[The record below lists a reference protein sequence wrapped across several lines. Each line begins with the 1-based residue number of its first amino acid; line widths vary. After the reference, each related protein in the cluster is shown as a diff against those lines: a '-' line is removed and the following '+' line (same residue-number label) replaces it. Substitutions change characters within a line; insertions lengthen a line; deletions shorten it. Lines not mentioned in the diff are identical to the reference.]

1 MHLPEDFIRHTR
13 EIMGDELFATLT
25 DALAQEPPV
34 SIRMNPWKWNG
45 DRKDIALYQD
55 DVPWCP
61 NGLYLRERPNFTFDP
76 LLHAGVYYVQEASS
90 MFVDRVLRQYVKEPV
105 RMLDLCAA
113 PGGKTTCAASA
124 LPEGSILYSNEPIR
138 NRAQILSENTQK
150 WMSSPRSCTSGQ
162 PATTT
167 IITTNC
173 YPKDYKKAKVT
184 FDVILCDVPCSG
196 EGMFRKDPN
205 AIKEWSTAKVRQCQ
219 QLQQS
224 IVEDA
229 WRCLRPGGLLIYSTC
244 TLNTIENE
252 QNIQWILDNFNCE
265 VLPVSTS
272 PEWHITGSLLKGF
285 DHPVYRFI
293 PGTSRGEGLFM
304 AAMRK
309 GQEEGSKEQE
319 SKMIDKRS
327 KKSSHNYELCTMNS
341 KLSTPALTI
350 LEPTF
355 LNDLHEASTA
365 PRAELTYDQA
375 IGYLRREAITLP
387 PDTPRGIVVLT
398 YRNAPLGLAKNIGN
412 RANNLYPKEWRIKT
426 THIPTIKYSAIP

>member
-13 EIMGDELFATLT
+13 EIMGDELFNRFL
-25 DALAQEPPV
+25 DALDKEPPV
-34 SIRMNPWKWNG
+34 SIRLNPLKLTG
-45 DRKDIALYQD
+45 IEGGEQ
-55 DVPWCP
+55 VPWCQY
-61 NGLYLRERPNFTFDP
+61 GFYLESRPQFTLDP
-76 LLHAGVYYVQEASS
+76 RLHQGAYYVQEASS
-90 MFVDRVLRQYVKEPV
+90 MFVHHVLSQWVTSAV
-105 RMLDLCAA
+105 TMLDLCAA
-113 PGGKTTCAASA
+113 PGGKTTCAIAA
-124 LPEGSILYSNEPIR
+124 LPRGSMIYANEPIHK
-138 NRAQILSENTQK
+138 RAQVLSENIQK
-150 WMSSPRSCTSGQ
+150 WLSDTNEKDL
-162 PATTT
+162 ATRVV
-167 IITTNC
+167 TTNS
-173 YPKDYKKAKVT
+173 YPKDYSKSNIT

-285 DHPVYRFI
+285 DQPVYRFI

-304 AAMRK
+304 AAIRK
-309 GQEEGSKEQE
+309 GQGEGSRGQEEGG
-319 SKMIDKRS
+319 KMIDKRS
-327 KKSSHNYELCTMNS
+327 KKSNLLPPAPCSLPS
-341 KLSTPALTI
+341 ALTI

-355 LNDLHEASTA
+355 LNGLHEAADA
-365 PRAELTYDQA
+365 PRIEIARPQA
-375 IGYLRREAITLP
+375 ISYLRREAITLP
-387 PDTPRGIVVLT
+387 PDTPRGIVMLT
-398 YRNAPLGLAKNIGN
+398 YEGNALGLAKNIGN
-412 RANNLYPKEWRIKT
+412 RANNLYPKEWRIRT
-426 THIPTIKYSAIP
+426 TYI

>member
-13 EIMGDELFATLT
+13 EIMGDELFNRFL
-25 DALAQEPPV
+25 DALDKEPPV
-34 SIRMNPWKWNG
+34 SIRLNPLKLTG
-45 DRKDIALYQD
+45 IEGGEQ
-55 DVPWCP
+55 VPWCQY
-61 NGLYLRERPNFTFDP
+61 GFYLESRPQFTLDP
-76 LLHAGVYYVQEASS
+76 RLHQGAYYVQEASS
-90 MFVDRVLRQYVKEPV
+90 MFVHHVLSQWVTSAV
-105 RMLDLCAA
+105 TMLDLCAA
-113 PGGKTTCAASA
+113 PGGKTTCAIAA
-124 LPEGSILYSNEPIR
+124 LPRGSMIYANEPIHK
-138 NRAQILSENTQK
+138 RAQVLSENIQK
-150 WMSSPRSCTSGQ
+150 WLSDTNEKDLVTRVV
-162 PATTT
+162 
-167 IITTNC
+167 TTNS
-173 YPKDYKKAKVT
+173 YPKDYSKSNIT

-285 DHPVYRFI
+285 HQPVYRFI

-304 AAMRK
+304 AAIRK
-309 GQEEGSKEQE
+309 GQGAGSRGQE

-327 KKSSHNYELCTMNS
+327 KKSNL
-341 KLSTPALTI
+341 LPPAPCSLPPTLTI

-355 LNDLHEASTA
+355 LNGLHEAADA
-365 PRAELTYDQA
+365 PRIEIARPQA
-375 IGYLRREAITLP
+375 ISYLRREAITLP
-387 PDTPRGIVVLT
+387 PDTPRGIVMLT
-398 YRNAPLGLAKNIGN
+398 YEGNALGLAKNIGN
-412 RANNLYPKEWRIKT
+412 RANNLYPKEWRIRT
-426 THIPTIKYSAIP
+426 TYI

>member
-13 EIMGDELFATLT
+13 EIMGDELFNRFL
-25 DALAQEPPV
+25 DALDKEPPV
-34 SIRMNPWKWNG
+34 SIRLNPLKLTG
-45 DRKDIALYQD
+45 IEGGEQ
-55 DVPWCP
+55 VPWCQY
-61 NGLYLRERPNFTFDP
+61 GFYLESRPQFTLDP
-76 LLHAGVYYVQEASS
+76 RLHQGAYYVQEASS
-90 MFVDRVLRQYVKEPV
+90 MFVHHVLSQWVTSAV
-105 RMLDLCAA
+105 TMLDLCAA
-113 PGGKTTCAASA
+113 PGGKTTCAIAA
-124 LPEGSILYSNEPIR
+124 LPRGSMIYANEPIHK
-138 NRAQILSENTQK
+138 RAQVLSENIQK
-150 WMSSPRSCTSGQ
+150 WLSDTNEKDL
-162 PATTT
+162 ATRVV
-167 IITTNC
+167 TTNS
-173 YPKDYKKAKVT
+173 YPKDYSKSNIT

-224 IVEDA
+224 IAEDA

-285 DHPVYRFI
+285 DQPVYRFI

-309 GQEEGSKEQE
+309 GQGAGSRGQE

-327 KKSSHNYELCTMNS
+327 KKSNLLPPAPCSLP
-341 KLSTPALTI
+341 PALTI

-355 LNDLHEASTA
+355 LNGLHEASAA

-375 IGYLRREAITLP
+375 ISYLRREAITLP
-387 PDTPRGIVVLT
+387 PDTPRGIVMLT
-398 YRNAPLGLAKNIGN
+398 YEGNALGLAKNIGN
-412 RANNLYPKEWRIKT
+412 RANNLYPKEWRIRT
-426 THIPTIKYSAIP
+426 TYI

>member
-13 EIMGDELFATLT
+13 EIMGDELFNRFL
-25 DALAQEPPV
+25 DALDKEPPV
-34 SIRMNPWKWNG
+34 SIRLNPLKLTG
-45 DRKDIALYQD
+45 IEGGEQ
-55 DVPWCP
+55 VPWCQY
-61 NGLYLRERPNFTFDP
+61 GFYLESRPQFTLDP
-76 LLHAGVYYVQEASS
+76 RLHQGAYYVQEASS
-90 MFVDRVLRQYVKEPV
+90 MFVHHVLSQWVTSAV
-105 RMLDLCAA
+105 TMLDLCAA
-113 PGGKTTCAASA
+113 PGGKTTCAIAA
-124 LPEGSILYSNEPIR
+124 LPRGSMIYANEPIHK
-138 NRAQILSENTQK
+138 RAQVLSENIQK
-150 WMSSPRSCTSGQ
+150 WLSDTNEKDL
-162 PATTT
+162 ATRVV
-167 IITTNC
+167 TTNS
-173 YPKDYKKAKVT
+173 YPKDYSKSNIT

-285 DHPVYRFI
+285 DQPVYRFI

-304 AAMRK
+304 AAIRK
-309 GQEEGSKEQE
+309 GQGEGSRGQE
-319 SKMIDKRS
+319 SK
-327 KKSSHNYELCTMNS
+327 NQ
-341 KLSTPALTI
+341 ALTI

-355 LNDLHEASTA
+355 LNGLHEAADA
-365 PRAELTYDQA
+365 PRIEIARPQA
-375 IGYLRREAITLP
+375 ISYLRREAITLP
-387 PDTPRGIVVLT
+387 PDTPRGIVMLT
-398 YRNAPLGLAKNIGN
+398 YEGNALGLAKNIGN
-412 RANNLYPKEWRIKT
+412 RANNLYPKEWRIRT
-426 THIPTIKYSAIP
+426 TYI

>member
-13 EIMGDELFATLT
+13 EIMGDDLFATLT

-150 WMSSPRSCTSGQ
+150 WMAGTQCE
-162 PATTT
+162 TT

-173 YPKDYKKAKVT
+173 YPKDYKKTKTT

-196 EGMFRKDPN
+196 EGMFRKDEG
-205 AIKEWSTAKVRQCQ
+205 AIGEWSQRNVKKCQ
-219 QLQQS
+219 ALQRE
-224 IVEDA
+224 IVETI
-229 WRCLRPGGLLIYSTC
+229 WPCLRPGGLLIYSTC
-244 TLNTIENE
+244 TFNTHENE
-252 QNIQWILDNFNCE
+252 ENVRWILDNLDATI
-265 VLPVSTS
+265 LPVET
-272 PEWHITGSLLKGF
+272 EDAWGITGSLLEEF
-285 DHPVYRFI
+285 HQPVYRFI
-293 PGTSRGEGLFM
+293 PGKTIGEGLFM
-304 AAMRK
+304 AAIRK
-309 GQEEGSKEQE
+309 GQEEGGPCSLP
-319 SKMIDKRS
+319 S
-327 KKSSHNYELCTMNS
+327 
-341 KLSTPALTI
+341 AFTI

-355 LNDLHEASTA
+355 LNDLHEASAA

-375 IGYLRREAITLP
+375 ISYLRREAITLP

-398 YRNAPLGLAKNIGN
+398 YRDAPLGLAKNIGN

>member
-13 EIMGDELFATLT
+13 EIMGDELFNRFL
-25 DALAQEPPV
+25 DALDKEPPV
-34 SIRMNPWKWNG
+34 SIRLNPLKLTG
-45 DRKDIALYQD
+45 IEGGEQ
-55 DVPWCP
+55 VPWCQY
-61 NGLYLRERPNFTFDP
+61 GFYLESRPQFTLDP
-76 LLHAGVYYVQEASS
+76 RLHQGAYYVQEASS
-90 MFVDRVLRQYVKEPV
+90 MFVHHVLSQWVTSAV
-105 RMLDLCAA
+105 TMLDLCAA
-113 PGGKTTCAASA
+113 PGGKTTCAIAA
-124 LPEGSILYSNEPIR
+124 LPRGSMIYANEPIHK
-138 NRAQILSENTQK
+138 RAQVLSENIQK
-150 WMSSPRSCTSGQ
+150 WLSDTNEKDL
-162 PATTT
+162 ATRVV
-167 IITTNC
+167 TTNS
-173 YPKDYKKAKVT
+173 YPKDYSKSNIT

-285 DHPVYRFI
+285 DQPVYRFI

-304 AAMRK
+304 AAIRK
-309 GQEEGSKEQE
+309 GQGAGSRGQE
-319 SKMIDKRS
+319 SK
-327 KKSSHNYELCTMNS
+327 NQ
-341 KLSTPALTI
+341 ALTI

-355 LNDLHEASTA
+355 LNGLHEAADA
-365 PRAELTYDQA
+365 PRIEIARPQA
-375 IGYLRREAITLP
+375 ISYLRREAIALP
-387 PDTPRGIVVLT
+387 PDTPRGIVMLT
-398 YRNAPLGLAKNIGN
+398 YEGNALGLAKNIGN
-412 RANNLYPKEWRIKT
+412 RANNLYPKEWRIRT
-426 THIPTIKYSAIP
+426 TYI

>member
-13 EIMGDELFATLT
+13 EIMGDELFNRFL
-25 DALAQEPPV
+25 DALDKEPPV
-34 SIRMNPWKWNG
+34 SIRLNPLKLTG
-45 DRKDIALYQD
+45 IEGGEQ
-55 DVPWCP
+55 VPWCQY
-61 NGLYLRERPNFTFDP
+61 GFYLESRPQFTLDP
-76 LLHAGVYYVQEASS
+76 RLHQGAYYVQEASS
-90 MFVDRVLRQYVKEPV
+90 MFVHHVLSQWVTSAV
-105 RMLDLCAA
+105 TMLDLCAA
-113 PGGKTTCAASA
+113 PGGKTTCAIAA
-124 LPEGSILYSNEPIR
+124 LPKGSMIYANEPIHK
-138 NRAQILSENTQK
+138 RAQVLSENIQK
-150 WMSSPRSCTSGQ
+150 WLSDTNEKDL
-162 PATTT
+162 ATRVV
-167 IITTNC
+167 TTNS
-173 YPKDYKKAKVT
+173 YPKDYSKSNIT

-285 DHPVYRFI
+285 DQPVYRFI

-309 GQEEGSKEQE
+309 GQGAGSKEQE
-319 SKMIDKRS
+319 EGSKRIDKRS
-327 KKSSHNYELCTMNS
+327 KKSNL
-341 KLSTPALTI
+341 LPPAPCSLPPTLTI

-355 LNDLHEASTA
+355 LNGLHEAADA
-365 PRAELTYDQA
+365 PRIEIARPQA
-375 IGYLRREAITLP
+375 ISYLRREAITLP
-387 PDTPRGIVVLT
+387 PDTPRGIVMLT
-398 YRNAPLGLAKNIGN
+398 YEGNALGLAKNIGN
-412 RANNLYPKEWRIKT
+412 RANNLYPKEWRIRT
-426 THIPTIKYSAIP
+426 TYI

>member
-13 EIMGDELFATLT
+13 EIMGDELFNRFL
-25 DALAQEPPV
+25 DALDKEPPV
-34 SIRMNPWKWNG
+34 SIRLNPLKLTG
-45 DRKDIALYQD
+45 IEGGEQ
-55 DVPWCP
+55 VPWCQY
-61 NGLYLRERPNFTFDP
+61 GFYLESRPQFTLDP
-76 LLHAGVYYVQEASS
+76 RLHQGAYYVQEASS
-90 MFVDRVLRQYVKEPV
+90 MFVHHVLSQWVTSAV
-105 RMLDLCAA
+105 TMLDLCAA
-113 PGGKTTCAASA
+113 PGGKTTCAIAA
-124 LPEGSILYSNEPIR
+124 LPKGSMIYANEPIHK
-138 NRAQILSENTQK
+138 RAQVLSENIQK
-150 WMSSPRSCTSGQ
+150 WLSDTNEKDL
-162 PATTT
+162 ATLVV
-167 IITTNC
+167 TTNS
-173 YPKDYKKAKVT
+173 YPKDYSKSNIT

-285 DHPVYRFI
+285 DQPVYRFI

-304 AAMRK
+304 AAIRK
-309 GQEEGSKEQE
+309 GQGAGSRGQE
-319 SKMIDKRS
+319 SKKQ
-327 KKSSHNYELCTMNS
+327 
-341 KLSTPALTI
+341 ALTI

-355 LNDLHEASTA
+355 LNGLHEAADA
-365 PRAELTYDQA
+365 PRIEIARPQA
-375 IGYLRREAITLP
+375 ISYLRREAITLP
-387 PDTPRGIVVLT
+387 PDTPRGIVMLT
-398 YRNAPLGLAKNIGN
+398 YEGNALGLAKNIGN
-412 RANNLYPKEWRIKT
+412 RANNLYPKEWRIRT
-426 THIPTIKYSAIP
+426 TYI

>member
-13 EIMGDELFATLT
+13 EIMGDELFNRFL
-25 DALAQEPPV
+25 DALDKEPPV
-34 SIRMNPWKWNG
+34 SIRLNPLKLTG
-45 DRKDIALYQD
+45 IEGGEQ
-55 DVPWCP
+55 VPWCQY
-61 NGLYLRERPNFTFDP
+61 GFYLESRPQFTLDP
-76 LLHAGVYYVQEASS
+76 RLHQGAYYVQEASS
-90 MFVDRVLRQYVKEPV
+90 MFVHHVLSQWVTSAV
-105 RMLDLCAA
+105 TMLDLCAA
-113 PGGKTTCAASA
+113 PGGKTTCAIAA
-124 LPEGSILYSNEPIR
+124 LPRGSMIYANEPIHK
-138 NRAQILSENTQK
+138 RAQVLSENIQK
-150 WMSSPRSCTSGQ
+150 WLSDTNEKDL
-162 PATTT
+162 ATRVV
-167 IITTNC
+167 TTNS
-173 YPKDYKKAKVT
+173 YPKDYSKSNIT

-285 DHPVYRFI
+285 DQPVYRFI

-304 AAMRK
+304 AAIRK
-309 GQEEGSKEQE
+309 GQGEE

-327 KKSSHNYELCTMNS
+327 KKSNLLPPAPCSLP
-341 KLSTPALTI
+341 PALTI

-355 LNDLHEASTA
+355 LNGLHEAADA
-365 PRAELTYDQA
+365 PRIEIARPQA
-375 IGYLRREAITLP
+375 LSYLRREAITLP
-387 PDTPRGIVVLT
+387 PDTPRGIVMLT
-398 YRNAPLGLAKNIGN
+398 YEGNALGLAKNIGN
-412 RANNLYPKEWRIKT
+412 RANNLYPKEWRIRT
-426 THIPTIKYSAIP
+426 TYI

>member
-13 EIMGDELFATLT
+13 EIMGDELFNRFL
-25 DALAQEPPV
+25 DALDKEPPV
-34 SIRMNPWKWNG
+34 SIRLNPLKLTG
-45 DRKDIALYQD
+45 IEGGEQ
-55 DVPWCP
+55 VPWCQY
-61 NGLYLRERPNFTFDP
+61 GFYLESRPQFTLDP
-76 LLHAGVYYVQEASS
+76 RLHQGAYYVQEASS
-90 MFVDRVLRQYVKEPV
+90 MFVHHVLSQWVTSAV
-105 RMLDLCAA
+105 TMLDLCAA
-113 PGGKTTCAASA
+113 PGGKTTCAIAA
-124 LPEGSILYSNEPIR
+124 LPRGSMIYANEPIHK
-138 NRAQILSENTQK
+138 RAQVLSENIQK
-150 WMSSPRSCTSGQ
+150 WLSDTNEKDL
-162 PATTT
+162 ATRVV
-167 IITTNC
+167 TTNS
-173 YPKDYKKAKVT
+173 YPKDYSKSNIT

-304 AAMRK
+304 AAIRK
-309 GQEEGSKEQE
+309 GQGEE

-327 KKSSHNYELCTMNS
+327 KKSNLLPPAPCSLP
-341 KLSTPALTI
+341 PALTI

-355 LNDLHEASTA
+355 LNGLHEAADA
-365 PRAELTYDQA
+365 PRIEIARPQA
-375 IGYLRREAITLP
+375 ISYLRREAITLP
-387 PDTPRGIVVLT
+387 PDTPRGIVMLT
-398 YRNAPLGLAKNIGN
+398 YEGNALGLAKNIGN
-412 RANNLYPKEWRIKT
+412 RANNLYPKEWRIRT
-426 THIPTIKYSAIP
+426 TYI

>member
-13 EIMGDELFATLT
+13 EIMGDELFNRFL
-25 DALAQEPPV
+25 DALDKEPPV
-34 SIRMNPWKWNG
+34 SIRLNPLKLTG
-45 DRKDIALYQD
+45 IEGGEQ
-55 DVPWCP
+55 VPWCQY
-61 NGLYLRERPNFTFDP
+61 GFYLESRPQFTLDP
-76 LLHAGVYYVQEASS
+76 RLHQGAYYVQEASS
-90 MFVDRVLRQYVKEPV
+90 MFVHHVLSQWVTSAV
-105 RMLDLCAA
+105 TMLDLCAA
-113 PGGKTTCAASA
+113 PGGKTTCAIAA
-124 LPEGSILYSNEPIR
+124 LPRGSMIYANEPIHK
-138 NRAQILSENTQK
+138 RAQVLSENIQK
-150 WMSSPRSCTSGQ
+150 WLSDTNEKDL
-162 PATTT
+162 ATRVV
-167 IITTNC
+167 TTNS
-173 YPKDYKKAKVT
+173 YPKDYSKSNIT

-285 DHPVYRFI
+285 DQPVYRFI

-304 AAMRK
+304 AAIRK
-309 GQEEGSKEQE
+309 GQEEGGKEQ
-319 SKMIDKRS
+319 RS
-327 KKSSHNYELCTMNS
+327 RNQ
-341 KLSTPALTI
+341 ALNI

-355 LNDLHEASTA
+355 LNGLHEAADA
-365 PRAELTYDQA
+365 PRIEIARPQA
-375 IGYLRREAITLP
+375 ISYLRREAITMP
-387 PDTPRGIVVLT
+387 PDTPRGIVMLT
-398 YRNAPLGLAKNIGN
+398 YEGNALGLAKNIGN
-412 RANNLYPKEWRIKT
+412 RANNLYPKEWRIRT
-426 THIPTIKYSAIP
+426 TYI

>member
-13 EIMGDELFATLT
+13 EIMGDELFNRFL
-25 DALAQEPPV
+25 DALDKEPPV
-34 SIRMNPWKWNG
+34 SIRLNPLKLTG
-45 DRKDIALYQD
+45 IEGGEQ
-55 DVPWCP
+55 VPWCQY
-61 NGLYLRERPNFTFDP
+61 GFYLESRPQFTLDP
-76 LLHAGVYYVQEASS
+76 RLHQGAYYVQEASS
-90 MFVDRVLRQYVKEPV
+90 MFVHHVLSQWVTSAV
-105 RMLDLCAA
+105 TMLDLCAA
-113 PGGKTTCAASA
+113 PGGKTTCAIAA
-124 LPEGSILYSNEPIR
+124 LPKGSMIYANEPIHK
-138 NRAQILSENTQK
+138 RAQVLSENIQK
-150 WMSSPRSCTSGQ
+150 WLSDTNEKDL
-162 PATTT
+162 ATRVV
-167 IITTNC
+167 TTNS
-173 YPKDYKKAKVT
+173 YPKDYSKSNIT

-285 DHPVYRFI
+285 DQPVYRFI

-309 GQEEGSKEQE
+309 GQEEE

-327 KKSSHNYELCTMNS
+327 KKSNLLPPAPCSLP
-341 KLSTPALTI
+341 PALTI

-355 LNDLHEASTA
+355 LNGLHEAADA
-365 PRAELTYDQA
+365 PRIEIARPQA
-375 IGYLRREAITLP
+375 ISYLRREAITLP
-387 PDTPRGIVVLT
+387 PDTPRGIVMLT
-398 YRNAPLGLAKNIGN
+398 YEGNALGLAKNIGN
-412 RANNLYPKEWRIKT
+412 RANNLYPKEWRIRT
-426 THIPTIKYSAIP
+426 TYI

>member
-13 EIMGDELFATLT
+13 EIMGDELFNRFL
-25 DALAQEPPV
+25 DALDKEPPV
-34 SIRMNPWKWNG
+34 SIRLNPLKLTG
-45 DRKDIALYQD
+45 IEGGEQ
-55 DVPWCP
+55 VPWCQY
-61 NGLYLRERPNFTFDP
+61 GFYLESRPQFTLDP
-76 LLHAGVYYVQEASS
+76 RLHQGAYYVQEASS
-90 MFVDRVLRQYVKEPV
+90 MFVHHVLSQWVTSAV
-105 RMLDLCAA
+105 TMLDLCAA
-113 PGGKTTCAASA
+113 PGGKTTCAIAA
-124 LPEGSILYSNEPIR
+124 LPRGSMIYANEPIHK
-138 NRAQILSENTQK
+138 RAQVLSENIQK
-150 WMSSPRSCTSGQ
+150 WLSDTNEKDL
-162 PATTT
+162 ATRVV
-167 IITTNC
+167 TTNS
-173 YPKDYKKAKVT
+173 YPKDYSKSNIT

-285 DHPVYRFI
+285 NQPVYRFI

-304 AAMRK
+304 AAIRK
-309 GQEEGSKEQE
+309 GQGAGSRGQE
-319 SKMIDKRS
+319 SK
-327 KKSSHNYELCTMNS
+327 NQ
-341 KLSTPALTI
+341 ALTI

-355 LNDLHEASTA
+355 LNGLHEAADA
-365 PRAELTYDQA
+365 PRIEIARPQA
-375 IGYLRREAITLP
+375 ISYLRREAITLP
-387 PDTPRGIVVLT
+387 PDTPRGIVMLT
-398 YRNAPLGLAKNIGN
+398 YEGNALGLAKNIGN
-412 RANNLYPKEWRIKT
+412 RANNLYPKEWRIRT
-426 THIPTIKYSAIP
+426 TYI

>member
-13 EIMGDELFATLT
+13 EIMGDELFNRFL
-25 DALAQEPPV
+25 DALDKEPPV
-34 SIRMNPWKWNG
+34 SIRLNPLKLTG
-45 DRKDIALYQD
+45 IEGGEQ
-55 DVPWCP
+55 VPWCQY
-61 NGLYLRERPNFTFDP
+61 GFYLESRPQFTLDP
-76 LLHAGVYYVQEASS
+76 RLHQGAYYVQEASS
-90 MFVDRVLRQYVKEPV
+90 MFVHHVLSQWVTSAV
-105 RMLDLCAA
+105 TMLDLCAA
-113 PGGKTTCAASA
+113 PGGKTTCAIAA
-124 LPEGSILYSNEPIR
+124 LPKGSMIYANEPIHK
-138 NRAQILSENTQK
+138 RAQVLSENIQK
-150 WMSSPRSCTSGQ
+150 WLSDTNEKDL
-162 PATTT
+162 ATRVV
-167 IITTNC
+167 TTNS
-173 YPKDYKKAKVT
+173 YPKDYSKSNIT

-285 DHPVYRFI
+285 DQPVYRFI

-309 GQEEGSKEQE
+309 GQEEGG
-319 SKMIDKRS
+319 KMIDKRS
-327 KKSSHNYELCTMNS
+327 KKSNL
-341 KLSTPALTI
+341 LPPAPCSLPLALNI

-355 LNDLHEASTA
+355 LNGLHEAADA
-365 PRAELTYDQA
+365 PRIEIARPQA
-375 IGYLRREAITLP
+375 LSYLRREAITLP
-387 PDTPRGIVVLT
+387 PDTPRGIVMLT
-398 YRNAPLGLAKNIGN
+398 YEGNALGLAKNIGN
-412 RANNLYPKEWRIKT
+412 RANNLYPKEWRIRT
-426 THIPTIKYSAIP
+426 TYI